1 MSNTTLT
8 ADVVANEALM
18 VLENNLVM
26 ANLVHRAYED
36 EFDKTVNGY
45 DVGETISIRRPNQ
58 FTVRTGAVAAVQDV
72 TEGKTSLTVN
82 TQKGIDFKFS
92 SADLTLKI
100 SDLGERVMKPAL
112 VRLADAI
119 DQDLMALYKYVPSW
133 VGTPGQVVNSFAD
146 FAEGP
151 KRLDHLAVPTD
162 LRSAILSPNDHWGM
176 LSSFTGLYIQDTAKT
191 ALQRAKLPDIGG
203 VTPYMA
209 QNVPNHANGAGGAT
223 GGSEGL
229 VNGANQN
236 VTYASVKD
244 SPTWSQSLITDDW
257 DASETIKQGD
267 LFTIANVY
275 AVNPVNK
282 ATLDFLQQ
290 FVVVEDVTA
299 SGGGAATLKIS
310 PPIITSGPFQ
320 TVDSV
325 PANDAQLTRI
335 GAESTAY
342 RQNMVFHKNAFAL
355 VMVPMVKPPG
365 AVDVAR
371 KSHKGFSVRVIPYYD
386 GTNDQSSWRLDVL
399 YGVKALD
406 PKLAVR
412 LSGTA

>member
-1 MSNTTLT
+1 MSNTTLS
-8 ADVVANEALM
+8 ADIIANEALM
-18 VLENNLVM
+18 ILENNLIM
-26 ANLVHRAYED
+26 ANLVHRAYEN
-36 EFDKTVNGY
+36 EFDKRVNGY
-45 DVGETISIRRPNQ
+45 EIGETITIRRPNQ

-72 TEGKTSLTVN
+72 TEGKTTLTVN

-112 VRLADAI
+112 VRLADEI
-119 DQDLMALYKYVPSW
+119 DRDVMALYKLVPNW

-146 FAEGP
+146 FAKGP
-151 KRLDHLAVPTD
+151 ERLDHFAVPTD
-162 LRSAILSPNDHWGM
+162 MRSAVLSPADHWGM
-176 LSSFTGLYIQDTAKT
+176 LGSFTGLFIQDTAKT

-209 QNVPNHANGAGGAT
+209 QNVPAHTNGAGGAT
-223 GGSEGL
+223 GSAEGL

-236 VTYASVKD
+236 ITYASVKD
-244 SPTWSQSLITDDW
+244 SPTWSQNLVTDDW
-257 DASETIKQGD
+257 DASETIRAGD
-267 LFTIANVY
+267 VFTIANVF

-282 ATLDFLQQ
+282 ATLDLLQQ

-320 TVDSV
+320 TVSAA
-325 PANDAQLTRI
+325 PADDAQLTRV

-371 KSHKGFSVRVIPYYD
+371 KSHKGISVRVIPYYD